1 MSGFEDYAA
10 LARHLAEQRRVA
22 DRRADAETGRRRRWQ
37 ADVDQLD
44 QRLTAQQEWLAEL
57 GAAIGAPF
65 HSVDPN
71 GPPDREP
78 TTDGTTYRELPAKPP
93 RPALP
98 TSDPARVAGPA
109 AGALRTVDPDPPPP
123 PAPAAPPPPLDPAE
137 ELARVRSSADEA
149 DRYGRQVE
157 ARAGQPRLLPGWS
170 PLARAIVVYLGSAV
184 VGALAVAVLVLV
196 ANAGWIDAATLAVWT
211 VAGIPA
217 LAFFAGFLLLGRYG
231 RPAVGGTSPPRHLNA
246 GFVICFL
253 LLPAASC
260 GYLLLAR
267 GG

>member
-1 MSGFEDYAA
+1 MSSLEDYAA
-10 LARHLAEQRRVA
+10 LARHLAEQRRAA

-44 QRLTAQQEWLAEL
+44 QRLTAQQEWLAGL

-65 HSVDPN
+65 PTVDHPD
-71 GPPDREP
+71 GQPDRAP
-78 TTDGTTYRELPAKPP
+78 TTYRELPVGPP

-98 TSDPARVAGPA
+98 TSDPARVDGPTS
-109 AGALRTVDPDPPPP
+109 GALRTVDPDSPPPP
-123 PAPAAPPPPLDPAE
+123 GPAAPSPPLDPAE
-137 ELARVRSSADEA
+137 ELAQIRSRADEA
-149 DRYGRQVE
+149 DGYGRQVE

-170 PLARAIVVYLGSAV
+170 PLSRAIVVYLGSAV

-196 ANAGWIDAATLAVWT
+196 ANAGWIDSATLAIWT

-231 RPAVGGTSPPRHLNA
+231 RPAVGGASPPRHLNT

-253 LLPAASC
+253 LLPAVSC

-267 GG
+267 GD

>member
-10 LARHLAEQRRVA
+10 LARHLTEQRRAA
-22 DRRADAETGRRRRWQ
+22 DRRTDAETGRRRRWQ

-44 QRLTAQQEWLAEL
+44 QRLTAQQEWLAGL

-65 HSVDPN
+65 RTADPA
-71 GPPDREP
+71 GPPEDREP
-78 TTDGTTYRELPAKPP
+78 TTDGTTYQELPVGPP

-98 TSDPARVAGPA
+98 TNDPART
-109 AGALRTVDPDPPPP
+109 GALRTVDPGSPPPP
-123 PAPAAPPPPLDPAE
+123 GPAAPPPPLDPAE
-137 ELARVRSSADEA
+137 ELAQVRSRADEA

-157 ARAGQPRLLPGWS
+157 AWAGQPRLLPSRS
-170 PLARAIVVYLGSAV
+170 PLLRAIVVYLGSAV

-196 ANAGWIDAATLAVWT
+196 ANAGWIDSATLAIWT
-211 VAGIPA
+211 GAGIPA
-217 LAFFAGFLLLGRYG
+217 LTFFAGFLLLGRYG
-231 RPAVGGTSPPRHLNA
+231 RPAVGGASPPRHLNT

-253 LLPAASC
+253 LLPAVSC

>member
-1 MSGFEDYAA
+1 MSSFEDYAA
-10 LARHLAEQRRVA
+10 LARHLAEQRRA
-22 DRRADAETGRRRRWQ
+22 DDRRADAETGRRRRWQ

-65 HSVDPN
+65 RTVDPD
-71 GPPDREP
+71 GPPEDREP
-78 TTDGTTYRELPAKPP
+78 TTDGTTYRELPVGPP

-98 TSDPARVAGPA
+98 TSDPARVDGSA
-109 AGALRTVDPDPPPP
+109 ALRTVDPGSPPPG
-123 PAPAAPPPPLDPAE
+123 PAAPPPPLDPAE
-137 ELARVRSSADEA
+137 ELTRVRSSADEA

-170 PLARAIVVYLGSAV
+170 PLARAIVVYLGSAL

-196 ANAGWIDAATLAVWT
+196 ANAGWIDSATLAIWT

-231 RPAVGGTSPPRHLNA
+231 RPAVGGASPPRHLNT

-253 LLPAASC
+253 LLPAVSC